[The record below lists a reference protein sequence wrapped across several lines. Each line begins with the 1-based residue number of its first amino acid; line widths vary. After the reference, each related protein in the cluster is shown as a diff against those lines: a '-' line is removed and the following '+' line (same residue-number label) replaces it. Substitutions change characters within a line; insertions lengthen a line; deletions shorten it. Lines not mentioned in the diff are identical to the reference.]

1 MRNNFSSKSIHML
14 SAPITG
20 LYAPDG
26 APSKPNPFPRLRV
39 DNQIYKIHMWKVSA
53 HLFFNI
59 TRRTRAVDHMGD
71 RGM

>member
-14 SAPITG
+14 SAPNHRVIRPRRR
-20 LYAPDG
+20 APK
-26 APSKPNPFPRLRV
+26 SNPFPRLRV
-39 DNQIYKIHMWKVSA
+39 DNQIYKICMWKVSA